1 MTFEQIKKSL
11 KGKDLTFEQRMWI
24 QYIEG
29 ILNKGHN
36 PKDNNHAKYCKEKLI
51 ESINEETKR
60 D

>member
-11 KGKDLTFEQRMWI
+11 EGKDLTFEQRMWI

-29 ILNKGHN
+29 ILNKGLKPNDHC
-36 PKDNNHAKYCKEKLI
+36 KYCKEKLI